1 MSCSDTFPSA
11 RHSPVVVV
19 TLQDEILIYDVERAQ
34 ASCLNPTAALVWKYA
49 DGKTSVADIAKKM
62 SAVLKTSVDVRVVWY
77 ALEQL
82 DKKHL
87 LDRKVQAPMPYRQM
101 SRRDFLTKAGIVGVA
116 VAIPV
121 VIALT
126 APTPAMAATCAPTT
140 CGTGFPACPSPCT
153 CVGGD
158 PGTCG

>member
-1 MSCSDTFPSA
+1 MSGSDNFPSA
-11 RHSPVVVV
+11 RHSQLVVE

-87 LDRKVQAPMPYRQM
+87 LGSKVQAPMPYRQM
-101 SRRDFLTKAGIVGVA
+101 SRRDFFTKAGIVGVA

-121 VIALT
+121 IISLA
-126 APTPAMAATCAPTT
+126 APTPAMAATCAPVS
-140 CGTGFPACPSPCT
+140 CSALSPCPSPCT
-153 CVGGD
+153 CRSEL
-158 PGTCG
+158 PRICI